1 VAFSSTATM
10 SVIPTYDFTAV
21 VDADVVLQPSDSEQG
36 LRAHRNVL
44 SIASPVFA
52 DMFMLPQG
60 ENAAALT
67 EGVSPPAEV
76 KLSES
81 RWVIEAVLCFIYPVP
96 NPTVSSLED
105 LVSLLDAARKFDIV
119 VVTTE
124 LGKLLVSPELLKPES
139 SLRIYAI
146 SDRFNLEDAR
156 QAASRVTLD
165 IDLGDALL
173 LDDLYNMT
181 GHAYHR
187 LLVLHRQRARRAS
200 AVVKDNK
207 MPAIGNCS
215 IYNPNGGYRECAT
228 TWWSDYLRRAETE
241 LSTSSTAS
249 VFTVEF
255 LRKSAGCS
263 TCQLATLPNICIMK
277 AKVDALPCTV

>member
-1 VAFSSTATM
+1 M

-67 EGVSPPAEV
+67 KGVSPPAEV

-105 LVSLLDAARKFDIV
+105 LVSLLDAAQKFDIV

-124 LGKLLVSPELLKPES
+124 LEKLLACPNLLKLES

-146 SDRFNLEDAR
+146 SDRFNLEDVR
-156 QAASRVTLD
+156 QAASRATLD
-165 IDLGDALL
+165 IDLGDAPLS
-173 LDDLYNMT
+173 DDLYNMT

-200 AVVKDNK
+200 AVVKNST
-207 MPAIGNCS
+207 MPIIGQCMITTHSKGGFQSTVTTNC
-215 IYNPNGGYRECAT
+215 GK
-228 TWWSDYLRRAETE
+228 TWWSDYVRRAENE
-241 LSTSSTAS
+241 LSKSSAAD
-249 VFTVEF
+249 VFTDEF
-255 LRKSAGCS
+255 LKKSIGCI
-263 TCQLATLPNICIMK
+263 TCQYATLPYIRTLK
-277 AKVDALPCTV
+277 AEVDALPCTI